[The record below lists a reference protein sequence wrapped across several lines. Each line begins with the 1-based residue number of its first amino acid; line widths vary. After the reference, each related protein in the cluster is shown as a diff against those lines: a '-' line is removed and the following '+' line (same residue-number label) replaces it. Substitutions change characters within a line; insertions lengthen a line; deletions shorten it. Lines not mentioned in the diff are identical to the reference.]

1 MRGPIHWEVLV
12 VGNRDGV
19 EEEVPIDLT
28 GSALAAL
35 FNYVDEAV
43 LCCLDDGTITFASPG
58 LRTLLGYDPESMVG
72 HSVFEFV
79 DPDFQERLA
88 NSLAR
93 WQHRSGNPRGA
104 PALVK
109 LADGSAEMVHY
120 DTTIGV
126 DLGRLGS
133 MVLTLRLLSD
143 VVGPSRQQHGLLN
156 EDRLVKLASA
166 FIDVPVEDFEKGL
179 HNAMAVLASLEWVT
193 RVSVW
198 QVVGAGGDRM
208 GLRAE
213 WLASSSE
220 PQVPLVDRMRF
231 TDSRLVEL
239 VSRGEEVHLTE
250 PWDVDGEFEVDARAA
265 LANGNASIMGVPML
279 SAGEVTGMIL
289 LESTVGQV
297 AFGAAHT
304 STVRAAAAIIAGA
317 FVRHEAELQL
327 SEQART
333 DRVTGLGNRWAFD
346 EALQEA
352 LHDLRSGL
360 SRGIGLALIDLDRFK
375 LVNDAL
381 GHSAGDTLLAGVA
394 ARLLGAAND
403 QTLVAR
409 LGGDELLVLISDSA
423 SADDSHAA
431 LEDLLGSL
439 ELPFHVAGEILSVT
453 ASVGLVHAADGSS
466 DAEDLLRRA
475 DVAMYRA
482 KAAGGDVI
490 DLDRAGRD
498 SDLWSQLQLEVEL
511 RRAIQ
516 DDDLQ
521 VHYQGEWDLV
531 TGELL
536 GAEALVRWVHPVE
549 GMMNAA
555 DFVPLAEERGLINQ
569 LGRRV
574 LNRACHDMAA
584 LAANSTKPFIL
595 RVNLAAAQLRQ
606 ADLADQ
612 IADVLED
619 GGLEPEALCLELT
632 ESTLLADP
640 LGSEPVFASL
650 RELGVGLAI
659 DDFGTGYSSLGQLQY
674 MPITALK
681 IDRSFVAG
689 LPDSAVDRAI
699 VRTTVQ
705 LADAL
710 DVTVTAEGIETEAQ
724 RDALVELG
732 CRRGQGYLLSHPEPL
747 EEFRARLAGA

>member
-1 MRGPIHWEVLV
+1 MEGDHVSD
-12 VGNRDGV
+12 RDGV
-19 EEEVPIDLT
+19 EEEAPIEL
-28 GSALAAL
+28 SCPALAAL

-43 LCCLDDGTITFASPG
+43 VCCFEDGMITFASSG
-58 LRTLLGYDPESMVG
+58 VRTLLGYDPDAMAG
-72 HSVFEFV
+72 HNIFEFV
-79 DPDFQERLA
+79 DPSFRERL
-88 NSLAR
+88 SEGLAR
-93 WQHRSGNPRGA
+93 WRDRSGSPRVRPVLLKA
-104 PALVK
+104 
-109 LADGSAEMVHY
+109 ADGRTEMIHY
-120 DTTIGV
+120 DITIGV

-133 MVLTLRLLSD
+133 LALTLRPLDGSDRLSR
-143 VVGPSRQQHGLLN
+143 RQYELLN

-166 FIDVPVEDFEKGL
+166 FIDVPMEDFEKGL
-179 HNAMAVLASLEWVT
+179 HNAVAVIASLEWVT

-198 QVVGAGGDRM
+198 QVVGAGRDRM

-213 WLASSSE
+213 WLASSAE
-220 PQVPLVDRMRF
+220 PQVPLVTRMRF

-239 VSRGEEVHLTE
+239 VSRGEEVHLSE
-250 PWDVDGEFEVDARAA
+250 PWDVEGEFGVDASAA
-265 LANGNASIMGVPML
+265 LANGNASVMGVPMV

-289 LESTVGQV
+289 LESTVGHL
-297 AFGAAHT
+297 AFGAAHA

-346 EALQEA
+346 EALHEA
-352 LHDLRSGL
+352 LEDLRGGL

-381 GHSAGDTLLAGVA
+381 GHSAGDVLLAAVA
-394 ARLLGAAND
+394 ARLLGAAD
-403 QTLVAR
+403 DETLVAR
-409 LGGDELLVLISDSA
+409 LGGDELLVLITDSPTA
-423 SADDSHAA
+423 EESHTR
-431 LEDLLGSL
+431 LERLLESL
-439 ELPFHVAGEILSVT
+439 ELPFHVAGETLSVS
-453 ASVGLVHAADGSS
+453 ASVGLVHASDGST
-466 DAEDLLRRA
+466 DPEDLLRRA

-482 KAAGGDVI
+482 KAVGGDSI
-490 DLDRAGRD
+490 DLDLAERD
-498 SDLWSQLQLEVEL
+498 PDEWSQLQLEAEL
-511 RRAIQ
+511 RRALV

-536 GAEALVRWVHPVE
+536 GAEALVRWDHPAK
-549 GMMNAA
+549 GLMTAA
-555 DFVPLAEERGLINQ
+555 EFVPLAEERGLINL

-574 LNRACHDMAA
+574 LARACHDMAA
-584 LAANSTKPFIL
+584 SIGLQPFVL

-619 GGLEPEALCLELT
+619 GGLEPGALCLELT

-640 LGSEPVFASL
+640 LGSERIFASL
-650 RELGVGLAI
+650 RDLGVGLAI
-659 DDFGTGYSSLGQLQY
+659 DDFGTGYSSLGQLRH

-689 LPDSAVDRAI
+689 LPGSEVDRAI

-705 LADAL
+705 LAEAL
-710 DVTVTAEGIETEAQ
+710 DVTVTAEGVETDAE
-724 RDALVELG
+724 RDALIDLG
-732 CRRGQGYLLSHPEPL
+732 CRRGQGYLLSYPEPL
-747 EEFRARLAGA
+747 EAFRERLGRRS